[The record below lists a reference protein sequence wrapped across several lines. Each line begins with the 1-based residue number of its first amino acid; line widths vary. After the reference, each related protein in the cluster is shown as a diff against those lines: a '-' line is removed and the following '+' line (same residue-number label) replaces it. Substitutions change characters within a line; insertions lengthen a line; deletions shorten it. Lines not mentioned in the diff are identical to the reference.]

1 MSDIRI
7 ELRRDPPPDPEAVGE
22 DAELRARIRT
32 EIAERGPMTFARF
45 MELALYEPGHGYYRR
60 ATVAPGREGD
70 FLTSP
75 EAHPIFGVAIARLAE
90 QAWTALDRPPTF
102 LLEEHGAGTGALAV
116 AVLDAL
122 RSDAS
127 PLAERIRYRPIEVE
141 QARLASLT
149 SRLERAGL
157 ADGLV
162 TGGATAPDLILANEV
177 VDALPVHRVVM
188 RDRLR
193 ERFVTTTDAGFA
205 EVDGEPSTVA
215 LEAHLADDG
224 VRLAPGHVTEIPLA
238 ADAWIANVTRPLQRG
253 LIVLIDYGADA
264 RDLHGPAR
272 PAGSLRTFARHT
284 VGDDPFVRI
293 GRQDLTS
300 HVCLTGLRR
309 AAAVAGLSTVGE
321 TTQAEL
327 LAASGAGDVVARSL
341 DGPDASLERALE
353 LRSALARLL
362 DPRKLGGY
370 RVLAFGHD
378 LPTGFALPA
387 LLRVARPGDT

>member
-1 MSDIRI
+1 MSDIHI

-60 ATVAPGREGD
+60 ATAAPGREGD

-127 PLAERIRYRPIEVE
+127 PLAGRIRYRPIEVE
-141 QARLASLT
+141 EARLATLT

-157 ADGLV
+157 ADRLV
-162 TGGATAPDLILANEV
+162 TDDATAPDLILANEV

-188 RDRLR
+188 RDRLL
-193 ERFVTTTDAGFA
+193 ERFVTTTDGGFA

-238 ADAWIANVTRPLQRG
+238 ADESSECAVEAELPEIYFTADLKGYGWVFRKGSHVNIG
-253 LIVLIDYGADA
+253 L
-264 RDLHGPAR
+264 
-272 PAGSLRTFARHT
+272 
-284 VGDDPFVRI
+284 
-293 GRQDLTS
+293 GRQDSHRLSDHVEDFLTF
-300 HVCLTGLRR
+300 LRR
-309 AAAVAGLSTVGE
+309 RGRFRYGNSLGILRGGLS
-321 TTQAEL
+321 
-327 LAASGAGDVVARSL
+327 
-341 DGPDASLERALE
+341 
-353 LRSALARLL
+353 
-362 DPRKLGGY
+362 
-370 RVLAFGHD
+370 F
-378 LPTGFALPA
+378 
-387 LLRVARPGDT
+387 